1 MIGLYRN
8 FVTNYKNI
16 IIFIL
21 LIIFITTIILS
32 CQKEIVVKPVSGY
45 ESQLFI
51 ECILFPGEIP
61 RVYLSK
67 SMPYFAGEVIPQQ
80 LFARG
85 ASIRILKDSEE
96 DILLADST
104 FDRFRCRWIP
114 FYKGSVSAEFGR
126 TYELVVNYD
135 GQTYR
140 ATTTI
145 DQKSVSIDSVIY
157 TPEFFDIFGGH
168 DGVILYFSDTPGQDN
183 YYRFQMNR
191 MIDNTR
197 LHAHELDGLVS
208 DCTEGKKFL
217 SVDLGRTIFSD
228 ENVDGQAMEL
238 YVEVS
243 FEYQAGDSAWV
254 YVQSLDKNSAEFFSD
269 LDLQL
274 QSIKNPFVENVF
286 LKSKIEGAIGIFGSV
301 VRSDSVLFIYP
312 QDNP

>member
-1 MIGLYRN
+1 MVGLSEHSISK
-8 FVTNYKNI
+8 NYNI
-16 IIFIL
+16 TFFIL
-21 LIIFITTIILS
+21 FIVITIAVLPG
-32 CQKEIVVKPVSGY
+32 CQKEIDVKQVPGG
-45 ESQLFI
+45 EGQLFI
-51 ECILFPGEIP
+51 ECILYPDERP
-61 RVYLSK
+61 RAFISK
-67 SMPYFAGEVIPQQ
+67 SMPYFAGEVTPQE

-85 ASIRILKDSEE
+85 VSVSIYNDSEA
-96 DILLADST
+96 DVLKADST

-114 FYKGSVSAEFGR
+114 FYGGEIPIEYGR
-126 TYELVVNYD
+126 SYELVVDYED
-135 GQTYR
+135 QTYR
-140 ATTTI
+140 AATTI
-145 DQKSVSIDSVIY
+145 DQQAVKLDSVIY
-157 TPEFFDIFGGH
+157 TPEFFDIYGGH
-168 DGVILYFSDTPGQDN
+168 DGVILYLTDSPGQDN

-197 LHAHELDGLVS
+197 LHAHELSGYIS

-243 FEYQAGDSAWV
+243 FEYLAGDSAWI
-254 YVQSLDKNSAEFFSD
+254 YVQSLDKNSADFFSD

-286 LKSKIEGAIGIFGSV
+286 LKSRIEGAIGVFGSV
-301 VRSDSVLFIYP
+301 VRSDPVLFIYP